1 MYYKSRAEAGRIL
14 AEKLAKYDN
23 QLCAV
28 VSLTPGGIIVG
39 AQIAMKIHASLVEL
53 VTEEVK
59 IPGEPTPLASM
70 TAHSMTYNSGYS
82 SGELDDF
89 KSEYNGFIQQQR
101 IENQHKLNK
110 LLQDGA
116 EIDPNSL
123 RGHTVILVSDGLQ
136 SGVTLEVASDYLKPY
151 KMNKLII
158 ATPLA
163 TVDAVDKMHLV
174 GDEIFCLSVPE
185 NMLEVDHYYDDN
197 TVPSHK
203 DLMKIVH
210 NISLNWRI

>member
-1 MYYKSRAEAGRIL
+1 
-14 AEKLAKYDN
+14 
-23 QLCAV
+23 
-28 VSLTPGGIIVG
+28 
-39 AQIAMKIHASLVEL
+39 
-53 VTEEVK
+53 
-59 IPGEPTPLASM
+59 
-70 TAHSMTYNSGYS
+70 MTYNSGYS